1 MSTLPPKAAI
11 RNTCPASEHDPDARN
26 EREVTKKLR
35 GVSRGEIQRAFG
47 GRPSPRK
54 KRTRPEPRQYNL
66 VDLKRARDRA
76 EAAYRRIENDRTNNP
91 SRARAGLERARL
103 NLYAIESDLR
113 RRGII
118 E

>member
-11 RNTCPASEHDPDARN
+11 CPASEHDPDARN
-26 EREVTKKLR
+26 EREVTKKLK

-54 KRTRPEPRQYNL
+54 KRTRPEPRQYLVNL
-66 VDLKRARDRA
+66 ERARDRV

-103 NLYAIESDLR
+103 DLYAIESDLR

>member
-1 MSTLPPKAAI
+1 VSRTDTQNAPLFASALMATS
-11 RNTCPASEHDPDARN
+11 PASVNLMALPTRLISTCVK
-26 EREVTKKLR
+26 R
-35 GVSRGEIQRAFG
+35 
-47 GRPSPRK
+47 RPSPRK

-66 VDLKRARDRA
+66 VDLVRARDRV
-76 EAAYRRIENDRTNNP
+76 EAAYRRVENDRTNNP

-103 NLYAIESDLR
+103 DLYAIESDLR